1 MERRKLPNTPRI
13 NEKIREYCEKFGG
26 DRNLEQFLRIYSPST
41 NSSGGSCE
49 AIVAMANPLGG
60 PVCKSMP
67 NIHEKDKAVQF
78 DSGAS
83 LKDILVDIN
92 IELEEGAMKL
102 FSNSSENLH
111 TPKKAGNG
119 ADIQQVKT
127 PDSIAKTHRRL
138 EWDSLG
144 DIGYKKSMS
153 TSNISVLERSLL
165 KEFFKESSVTS
176 EPTKLHEEKND
187 LENKPPQRKAENK
200 QLESVKASVM
210 EHATPPLAC
219 STLVEGLS
227 AKTNARG
234 ARPKMLTKST
244 SSTSLQEKFEKY
256 AQTSLIKPAG
266 AAATQSQE
274 VQVSISSST
283 SAIEGTAPSSFE
295 YYSSR
300 SSKSRSSISSSAAAG
315 TSSNLSNTS
324 IPPTAQHPFI
334 TSITDLLRKRKA
346 MNEKSMEKCNAEE
359 TINKLKSQFAAAL
372 EENKENQSHSNTM
385 SSTTTSFSL
394 TRQAPELDLGIQL
407 ICSLIDAKK
416 VNEKQ
421 KKKLIRDIVKRITR
435 MVPIDE
441 TAMEKTSIL
450 QTQNSTTSE
459 RSHQSHL
466 YDAVYSRRGNGSLRS
481 SNAPAKNERRVSKD
495 KIEDMELG
503 LKSLEG
509 TATNKFHSHLTINS
523 TSEHLQGVPAQ
534 RKYSREHPV
543 KQHTSERVRNNQ
555 ICDKGQ
561 QTNTLNLKP
570 QSLPPTTTSNKNH
583 KQVPIPEARKHSKD
597 VQTELINDENKK
609 ERTQKT
615 DIENL
620 MLNIKTTRSTQ
631 TSNSPSSSTMSKRQQ
646 KTTTTRTS
654 SSSESKDNRT
664 TSTSSGT
671 SHDLPTQKTVR
682 KNITTY
688 DTDGDQATMREWL
701 NPLTQSEIE
710 YEEKKREESKKKAA
724 REALKREKSLK
735 KTKQHNCGREKQLN
749 WIESEIHRLECLKH
763 LLLKDG
769 HDNTSSLVGST
780 DQSSMAIKE
789 SFNSTQQT
797 DKLYDTVYSDKS
809 SVLSESA
816 ERLVKE
822 IEVILE
828 ESSEDVFNDS
838 SKCGGS
844 IPANEIEVKIN
855 FQKSL
860 ERNERQAL
868 KDKPKPPQR
877 QKIDTPPMATTDHS
891 EVEGESL
898 RDMVKQRKQ
907 EFMASYKTKKQ
918 NHYDILK
925 QQQKVEARFKYLPP
939 TRDTQ
944 SYYSVPHTMNRR
956 FSPTEYAYPQ
966 SNLPPTPQED
976 TSNSSS
982 SHVIYS
988 TAAVTKPKSFQKRQ
1002 EIPKPS
1008 TSDSRIAVTTTSA
1021 ASSASIFCMSSDCSV
1036 PMGSKNV
1043 SSTPTTTHHYDDV
1056 AAAVAG
1062 VAAVQQSSELQQQVG
1077 GVIGEH
1083 HLQPYIRQCPPPITT
1098 FQSSIAKAAAI
1109 QVKPKGIAYVIEFDD
1124 TKELNNNVK
1133 KNNAKVEKTEST
1145 RTFTTNNLECLE
1157 KGPQLTLQ
1165 EHLEKAKPNFL
1176 KHSKERKAILN
1187 QLQSM
1192 RQERDR
1198 QLREIVDNTS
1208 FNSLERRLKYLPPPP
1223 MQKLRILKTK
1233 EMKALTN
1240 KRVASLPEVVAR
1252 KQQELEEKR
1261 RRGNR
1266 ILRDVFNLRLQ
1277 KRVRSGKLSLNHSK
1291 VVI

>member
-1 MERRKLPNTPRI
+1 MERRLPRTPRI
-13 NEKIREYCEKFGG
+13 NDTIEEYYEKFGKY
-26 DRNLEQFLRIYSPST
+26 RNLEKFLRINSPAGSEAISS
-41 NSSGGSCE
+41 NSSCE
-49 AIVAMANPLGG
+49 VLAAKMAANNPLGASSSC
-60 PVCKSMP
+60 CKSMP
-67 NIHEKDKAVQF
+67 NIHENEKVQF
-78 DSGAS
+78 CGGGGT

-92 IELEEGAMKL
+92 IELEDDAVKI

-119 ADIQQVKT
+119 VAIQEVKT

-176 EPTKLHEEKND
+176 EPATTKLHDEQKILEEK
-187 LENKPPQRKAENK
+187 PQSKKLENK
-200 QLESVKASVM
+200 QLENMKSNAM

-227 AKTNARG
+227 ANVKSRGG

-256 AQTSLIKPAG
+256 AQTSMVKPAPSRE
-266 AAATQSQE
+266 TQSQE
-274 VQVSISSST
+274 IQVSLSSST
-283 SAIEGTAPSSFE
+283 SVIEGTATPSSFE

-300 SSKSRSSISSSAAAG
+300 SSKSRSSISSVAAG
-315 TSSNLSNTS
+315 TSSNLSNAC
-324 IPPTAQHPFI
+324 IPPSSVSAQHPFI

-346 MNEKSMEKCNAEE
+346 LNEKSIQARNTPTSRECIKD
-359 TINKLKSQFAAAL
+359 LKNRFQAAL
-372 EENKENQSHSNTM
+372 EENKENQSHAN
-385 SSTTTSFSL
+385 TTTASSSNSFSL

-421 KKKLIRDIVKRITR
+421 KKKLIRDIVKRLTR
-435 MVPIDE
+435 LVDE
-441 TAMEKTSIL
+441 QSAVQE
-450 QTQNSTTSE
+450 QNSERGDSTS
-459 RSHQSHL
+459 SNKSNV
-466 YDAVYSRRGNGSLRS
+466 YDAVYSRLGNGSLRS
-481 SNAPAKNERRVSKD
+481 IHEFPNNNGRASKARAEERS
-495 KIEDMELG
+495 LG
-503 LKSLEG
+503 LKSLDG
-509 TATNKFHSHLTINS
+509 NGSYNQCLSHMTVNS
-523 TSEHLQGVPAQ
+523 TSEQDD
-534 RKYSREHPV
+534 SRGKPRNDNGRV
-543 KQHTSERVRNNQ
+543 VQPHTGHMKSE
-555 ICDKGQ
+555 
-561 QTNTLNLKP
+561 
-570 QSLPPTTTSNKNH
+570 NH
-583 KQVPIPEARKHSKD
+583 STKAMKHIRD
-597 VQTELINDENKK
+597 VQSELITETKDRVPKPIEM
-609 ERTQKT
+609 
-615 DIENL
+615 ENL
-620 MLNIKTTRSTQ
+620 ILNIKTTRSTQ
-631 TSNSPSSSTMSKRQQ
+631 TSNSSKNSTEMSKKLP
-646 KTTTTRTS
+646 KTTNSAKTASTA
-654 SSSESKDNRT
+654 SSETNASKTTGT
-664 TSTSSGT
+664 TSTSSRS

-682 KNITTY
+682 KNPPISTY

-724 REALKREKSLK
+724 KEALLKREKSLK
-735 KTKQHNCGREKQLN
+735 KSKQQHSSCGREKQLN

-763 LLLKDG
+763 LLLKDQQHHY
-769 HDNTSSLVGST
+769 HDNTSSVL
-780 DQSSMAIKE
+780 I
-789 SFNSTQQT
+789 TQHT
-797 DKLYDTVYSDKS
+797 DKLYDSVYSDKS

-828 ESSEDVFNDS
+828 ETNEDVLEYNNN
-838 SKCGGS
+838 
-844 IPANEIEVKIN
+844 PAKGAVVENEFELHIN
-855 FQKSL
+855 IQKTKHKHK
-860 ERNERQAL
+860 EEENYGHKHDE
-868 KDKPKPPQR
+868 KPIQR
-877 QKIDTPPMATTDHS
+877 QKIDTPPSAGTADHS
-891 EVEGESL
+891 PAEGGESL

-925 QQQKVEARFKYLPP
+925 QQQKVEAGFKYLPINSKE
-939 TRDTQ
+939 RQ
-944 SYYSVPHTMNRR
+944 QGYYSVPHTMNRR

-966 SNLPPTPQED
+966 SDLPPTPQEKR
-976 TSNSSS
+976 NSSSES

-988 TAAVTKPKSFQKRQ
+988 TATTGAFQKRP
-1002 EIPKPS
+1002 ELPKPS
-1008 TSDSRIAVTTTSA
+1008 TSVTNRNNTTTTTT

-1036 PMGSKNV
+1036 PMGSKNC

-1062 VAAVQQSSELQQQVG
+1062 CAQTSDSYHGDKHQ
-1077 GVIGEH
+1077 
-1083 HLQPYIRQCPPPITT
+1083 LQPYIRRQCPQPLKDAIQTD
-1098 FQSSIAKAAAI
+1098 IVKAAAI
-1109 QVKPKGIAYVIEFDD
+1109 QVKPKGIAYVIEFEN
-1124 TKELNNNVK
+1124 TKEMNNNNNCL
-1133 KNNAKVEKTEST
+1133 KNNDDNLQKST
-1145 RTFTTNNLECLE
+1145 STFTTNNLKCME
-1157 KGPQLTLQ
+1157 KEGPQLTLQ
-1165 EHLEKAKPNFL
+1165 EHLERGKPSFL

-1187 QLQSM
+1187 KLQSM

-1198 QLREIVDNTS
+1198 QLRDIIDNTS

-1291 VVI
+1291 VVV

>member
-1 MERRKLPNTPRI
+1 MERRLPRTPRI
-13 NEKIREYCEKFGG
+13 NDTIEEYYEKFGKY
-26 DRNLEQFLRIYSPST
+26 RNLEKFLRINSPAGSEAISS
-41 NSSGGSCE
+41 NSSCE
-49 AIVAMANPLGG
+49 ALAAKMAANNPL
-60 PVCKSMP
+60 VASSSCCKSMP
-67 NIHEKDKAVQF
+67 NIHENEMVQF
-78 DSGAS
+78 CGSGGT

-92 IELEEGAMKL
+92 IELEDDAVKI

-119 ADIQQVKT
+119 VAIQEVKT

-176 EPTKLHEEKND
+176 EPATTKLHDEQKI
-187 LENKPPQRKAENK
+187 LEDKPQSKKLENK
-200 QLESVKASVM
+200 QLENMKSNAM

-227 AKTNARG
+227 ANVKSRGG

-256 AQTSLIKPAG
+256 AQTSMVKPAPSRE
-266 AAATQSQE
+266 TQSQE
-274 VQVSISSST
+274 IQVSLCSST
-283 SAIEGTAPSSFE
+283 SVIEGTATPSSFE

-300 SSKSRSSISSSAAAG
+300 SSKSRSSISSVAAG
-315 TSSNLSNTS
+315 TSSNLSNVS
-324 IPPTAQHPFI
+324 IPPSAQHPFI

-346 MNEKSMEKCNAEE
+346 LNEKSIQSRKPAAPREC
-359 TINKLKSQFAAAL
+359 INDLKNRFQAAL
-372 EENKENQSHSNTM
+372 EENKENQSHAN
-385 SSTTTSFSL
+385 TTTASSSNSFSM

-421 KKKLIRDIVKRITR
+421 KKKLIRDIVKRLTR
-435 MVPIDE
+435 LVDE
-441 TAMEKTSIL
+441 QSAVQE
-450 QTQNSTTSE
+450 QNSVRGDSTS
-459 RSHQSHL
+459 SNKSNL
-466 YDAVYSRRGNGSLRS
+466 YDAVYSRLGNGSSRS
-481 SNAPAKNERRVSKD
+481 IHEFPNNNVRASKARAEERS
-495 KIEDMELG
+495 LG
-503 LKSLEG
+503 LKSLDG
-509 TATNKFHSHLTINS
+509 NGSYNQCLSHMTVNS
-523 TSEHLQGVPAQ
+523 TSEQDG
-534 RKYSREHPV
+534 SRGKPRNDNGRV
-543 KQHTSERVRNNQ
+543 VQPHTGHMKSENL
-555 ICDKGQ
+555 CDKSQ
-561 QTNTLNLKP
+561 QTNTLNTKTTSTSP
-570 QSLPPTTTSNKNH
+570 PPTNILNENH
-583 KQVPIPEARKHSKD
+583 KQVPITTIATKAMKHIRD
-597 VQTELINDENKK
+597 VQSELITETKDG
-609 ERTQKT
+609 
-615 DIENL
+615 
-620 MLNIKTTRSTQ
+620 
-631 TSNSPSSSTMSKRQQ
+631 TSNSSKNSTEMSKKLPKTANSAKTASTASSETNAS
-646 KTTTTRTS
+646 KTTG
-654 SSSESKDNRT
+654 T
-664 TSTSSGT
+664 TSTSSRS

-682 KNITTY
+682 KNPPISTY

-710 YEEKKREESKKKAA
+710 YEEKKREESKKK
-724 REALKREKSLK
+724 
-735 KTKQHNCGREKQLN
+735 KQLN

-763 LLLKDG
+763 LLLKDQQHHH
-769 HDNTSSLVGST
+769 HDNTSSVLMSS
-780 DQSSMAIKE
+780 DQSSVPLKE
-789 SFNSTQQT
+789 TFNSSTQHT
-797 DKLYDTVYSDKS
+797 DKLYDSVYSDKS

-828 ESSEDVFNDS
+828 ESNEDVLEYNNNPAKGAVVENEFELHINIQ
-838 SKCGGS
+838 KTKHKHKEEENCGHKHD
-844 IPANEIEVKIN
+844 E
-855 FQKSL
+855 
-860 ERNERQAL
+860 
-868 KDKPKPPQR
+868 KPIQR
-877 QKIDTPPMATTDHS
+877 QKIDTPPSAGTADHS
-891 EVEGESL
+891 PAEGGESL

-925 QQQKVEARFKYLPP
+925 QQQKVEAGFKYLPIHAKE
-939 TRDTQ
+939 RQ
-944 SYYSVPHTMNRR
+944 QGYYSVPHTMNRR

-966 SNLPPTPQED
+966 SDLPPTPQEIN
-976 TSNSSS
+976 TNNSSSGS

-988 TAAVTKPKSFQKRQ
+988 TATTGAFQKRP
-1002 EIPKPS
+1002 ELPKPS
-1008 TSDSRIAVTTTSA
+1008 TSVTTSNSTTTTT

-1036 PMGSKNV
+1036 PMGSKNC

-1062 VAAVQQSSELQQQVG
+1062 CAQTSDLYHGDKHQ
-1077 GVIGEH
+1077 
-1083 HLQPYIRQCPPPITT
+1083 LQPYIRRQCPLPLKDTIPNIV
-1098 FQSSIAKAAAI
+1098 KAAAI
-1109 QVKPKGIAYVIEFDD
+1109 QVKPKGIAYVIEFDN
-1124 TKELNNNVK
+1124 TKEMNNNNSCL
-1133 KNNAKVEKTEST
+1133 KNNDDNLQKST
-1145 RTFTTNNLECLE
+1145 STFTTNNLKCLE
-1157 KGPQLTLQ
+1157 KEGPQLTLQ
-1165 EHLEKAKPNFL
+1165 EHLERSKPNFL

-1187 QLQSM
+1187 KLQSM

-1198 QLREIVDNTS
+1198 QLRDIIDNTS

-1291 VVI
+1291 VVV